1 MRRLASLLVVLWL
14 TLWGTSAWAAIAFD
28 AVSNSPDNETSNTT
42 TWSHTAAGD
51 FMLVCA
57 QARSVVEA
65 EVAVSSITYNGV
77 SLTKIRDD
85 RYYNGS
91 GTYFQTEQWYLP
103 LPASGAHSVVITWA
117 GTPVDFGVG
126 TATTFS
132 GVDLAA
138 PVDAQNGGSGNGTT
152 LSAIVT
158 TVTANAWLAD
168 CAIGADTAGLTVGG
182 GQTMR
187 TDRVVGV
194 TEATN
199 DGVGISTVNGKASP
213 GAETMDWTQASSSDW
228 VMSAVALKPFIAIV
242 PVGTQFNGTCGTI
255 SWTANTETDLEG
267 YKLYDQISLTSP
279 FTLKAT
285 FGPQITS
292 VSCST
297 LNFNAGQHYVSLT
310 AFDTSGNESAHS
322 TLLPFFLVTDN
333 QVSNLRV
340 TATTSTSLTLTFT
353 EVQDGTGAAAKYDVR
368 FATPTINWGSAAS
381 VTAGTCTTP
390 VAGTTVGASKSCTIT
405 GLTNATQY
413 QVQLVPYRGTLGQGA
428 IFGPLSNVATGT
440 TGALPIGG
448 RTILTQDLFTRGD
461 ASTLGG
467 DWVNIAGSSWQIV
480 SNHARAALDGET
492 LANNAHK
499 ADLPNDQFA
508 DVVLTTFAGAQE
520 LYQGLQLR
528 ASVTEDTSYTFL
540 AYRNSGGTSGSI
552 ISWRVNGVTQ
562 GNLASNATTTWVN
575 GDVMRVE
582 AVGTSLCLY
591 RNDVQDLCTTHS
603 ALSGSHAGLWM
614 YHVSGVAIDSEMDTF
629 HAGSFDRVTFVSD
642 EFTRGNQTGLGN
654 NWQIIGSAPWA
665 ISSNIAQPPAAGPL
679 HAVET
684 HNTVLP
690 ARQWAQTT
698 IAAIGG
704 SDYLWE
710 GLTLRSDIASESGY
724 QFLASVGPSAGS
736 TISVRLNGIYL
747 SSPGYDPATVW
758 AAGDWLRAEAEDA
771 TVRLYRN
778 GILTLT
784 VDDAQFAAGY
794 AGLWGYLNS
803 GAATNMQLDSFS
815 AGTWLAGT
823 GDICGCDNH

>member
-168 CAIGADTAGLTVGG
+168 CAIGSNNAGLTVGG

-242 PVGTQFNGTCGTI
+242 PVGTQFIGTCGTI
-255 SWTANTETDLEG
+255 SWTANTETDLAG

-285 FGPQITS
+285 YGPQITS
-292 VSCST
+292 VACSS
-297 LNFNAGQHYVSLT
+297 LNFNAGQHYISLT
-310 AFDTSGNESAHS
+310 AFDTSGNESTRS
-322 TLLPFFLVTDN
+322 TELPFFLVVDN
-333 QVSNLRV
+333 QVSDLRV
-340 TATTSTSLTLTFT
+340 TVINATDMTLTFT
-353 EVQDGTGAAAKYDVR
+353 EVQNGIGAPATYDVR
-368 FATPTINWGSAAS
+368 LATPTIDWGAALA
-381 VTAGTCTTP
+381 VTSGTCSTP
-390 VAGTTVGASKSCTIT
+390 VAGTTVGASKSCTVT
-405 GLTNATQY
+405 GLATTTPY
-413 QVQLVPYRGTLGQGA
+413 QFQLVPYRGTLGLDA
-428 IFGPLSNVATGT
+428 IFGPLSNIASGT
-440 TGALPIGG
+440 TGGSPPAGTG
-448 RTILTQDLFTRGD
+448 RTTLASDTFTR
-461 ASTLGG
+461 S
-467 DWVNIAGSSWQIV
+467 
-480 SNHARAALDGET
+480 DG
-492 LANNAHK
+492 
-499 ADLPNDQFA
+499 ADL
-508 DVVLTTFAGAQE
+508 
-520 LYQGLQLR
+520 
-528 ASVTEDTSYTFL
+528 
-540 AYRNSGGTSGSI
+540 
-552 ISWRVNGVTQ
+552 
-562 GNLASNATTTWVN
+562 
-575 GDVMRVE
+575 
-582 AVGTSLCLY
+582 
-591 RNDVQDLCTTHS
+591 
-603 ALSGSHAGLWM
+603 
-614 YHVSGVAIDSEMDTF
+614 
-629 HAGSFDRVTFVSD
+629 GSF
-642 EFTRGNQTGLGN
+642 
-654 NWQIIGSAPWA
+654 W
-665 ISSNIAQPPAAGPL
+665 
-679 HAVET
+679 
-684 HNTVLP
+684 
-690 ARQWAQTT
+690 TT
-698 IAAIGG
+698 IAASPWSLISNAARPPIAG
-704 SDYLWE
+704 SVLAAEVHTAVLPSHQWAQVTLSAISGAADIWE
-710 GLTLRSDIASESGY
+710 GVTLASSLTAYTSYQLVAAKGTFPGTAISLRIDGVFIRNVATEASTIWAATDILRGERDDDGTLR
-724 QFLASVGPSAGS
+724 V
-736 TISVRLNGIYL
+736 
-747 SSPGYDPATVW
+747 
-758 AAGDWLRAEAEDA
+758 
-771 TVRLYRN
+771 YRN
-778 GILTLT
+778 DALVLTGNDLDLT
-784 VDDAQFAAGY
+784 GGY
-794 AGLWGYLNS
+794 AGIWGYLS
-803 GAATNMQLDSFS
+803 TGAASTMVLDAFS
-815 AGTWLAGT
+815 AGGFEAAAAA
-823 GDICGCDNH
+823 DVCGCDNH